1 MGVERTDYIVYGYKL
16 PYKLK
21 NENGEIDLWDD
32 KFLPMIE
39 GHKGEEFILISD
51 GMSGDY
57 NVFGLQIHKTSE
69 HTYEGWEFVNIDFKN
84 LDAEKVKSKYREV
97 FGFKEIDL
105 IEDPN
110 LFIFSHFS

>member
-1 MGVERTDYIVYGYKL
+1 MGVHRTDYIVYGYKL

-21 NENGEIDLWDD
+21 NEKGKIDLWDE

-39 GHKGEEFILISD
+39 GHKGEEFTIISD
-51 GMSGDY
+51 GMCGEY
-57 NVFGLQIHKTSE
+57 NVFGLLLKIGGDG
-69 HTYEGWEFVNIDFKN
+69 YEGWDFVHLDFKN

-97 FGFKEIDL
+97 FELKEDDTVA
-105 IEDPN
+105 EPY